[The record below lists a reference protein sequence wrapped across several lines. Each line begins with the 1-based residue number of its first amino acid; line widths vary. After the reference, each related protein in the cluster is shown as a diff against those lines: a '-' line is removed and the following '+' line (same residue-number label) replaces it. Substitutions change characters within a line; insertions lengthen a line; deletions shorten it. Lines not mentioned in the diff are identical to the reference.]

1 MAHAVRSP
9 QVQAVEALYAAIL
22 RGDDAEVRAA
32 LAEQVAWEHGT
43 GSDRVPWVPFLR
55 GRADVTQGMHLD
67 PRIACRFT
75 TVTFFESGRLV
86 TALVDVELRSSA
98 ADGAAAAVQ
107 APHTWREAH
116 QWEFDGEGRIVR
128 LRQRSQHGGGERVGA
143 TLLVFGRP
151 GADAPFR

>member
-55 GRADVTQGMHLD
+55 GRADVTQGMRLD

-128 LRQRSQHGGGERVGA
+128 LRQRSQHGGGERHGA
-143 TLLVFGRP
+143 ALLAFGRP
-151 GADAPFR
+151 GAPAP